1 MQQVNSFNLMFE
13 DMYFTI
19 LGTYL
24 VTEPPFVTSVFTLMG
39 LSCVYIIIIVIAV
52 QDVYKYAMSL
62 NSMQMRSKRPIL
74 KLIFC

>member
-1 MQQVNSFNLMFE
+1 MYPCMPLLMFE

-39 LSCVYIIIIVIAV
+39 LSCVYIISTRRL
-52 QDVYKYAMSL
+52 YAMSL
-62 NSMQMRSKRPIL
+62 NSMHRVGT
-74 KLIFC
+74 

>member
-1 MQQVNSFNLMFE
+1 MFE

-39 LSCVYIIIIVIAV
+39 LSCVYIIIIIKAV
-52 QDVYKYAMSL
+52 YMLCPQIVCIGREHSL
-62 NSMQMRSKRPIL
+62 CS
-74 KLIFC
+74 

>member
-1 MQQVNSFNLMFE
+1 MPLLMFE

-39 LSCVYIIIIVIAV
+39 LSCAYIIIIIKAV
-52 QDVYKYAMSL
+52 QDVYML
-62 NSMQMRSKRPIL
+62 CP
-74 KLIFC
+74 

>member
-39 LSCVYIIIIVIAV
+39 LSCVYIIIIVIK
-52 QDVYKYAMSL
+52 QYKTFTNML
-62 NSMQMRSKRPIL
+62 CP
-74 KLIFC
+74 